1 LIPATIKMRYGTR
14 LFCFFAISFIGF
26 NAAAQTMELGVVG
39 GGAGYMG
46 DLNQTKPL
54 KISGMS
60 AGAYVKMNFDRYW
73 GLGIHYNFGKI
84 KANDLSSDNAQ
95 FRDRGLNFK
104 TSLNEI
110 SLQVDF
116 NFLDYFAGGGT
127 KRFTPYI
134 FTGIGG
140 VFFIPKG
147 YYTQL
152 AELGDQEYNLRFYR
166 TEGQNEPYKNY
177 ALTVPYGVGFKVRL
191 KENWGLFS
199 QIGYRSAFTDYLD
212 DVSGK
217 YPGADNPPADGDRG
231 LMLSDPNRG
240 PLVSGIPRR
249 TLSGTQRGDFR
260 KRDTYMFV
268 GIGISY
274 TFVSQKCYTF

>member
-1 LIPATIKMRYGTR
+1 MQYGTR
-14 LFCFFAISFIGF
+14 LFCFLAISFIGF
-26 NAAAQTMELGVVG
+26 NANAQTMELGVVA

-54 KISGMS
+54 KISGIS
-60 AGAYVKMNFDRYW
+60 AGAYVKMNFDPYW
-73 GLGIHYNFGKI
+73 SLGAHYQFGMI
-84 KANDLSSDNAQ
+84 KANDLHSENEQ

-116 NFLDYFAGGGT
+116 NFFEYFAGGGT

-140 VFFIPKG
+140 VFFSPIGKYAFSPG
-147 YYTQL
+147 
-152 AELGDQEYNLRFYR
+152 ADAQEYKLRFYR
-166 TEGQNEPYKNY
+166 TEGQKEPYRNY

-199 QIGYRSAFTDYLD
+199 QIGYRTAFTDYLD
-212 DVSGK
+212 DVSGN
-217 YPGADNPPADGDRG
+217 YPGMDNPPADGNTG
-231 LMLSDPNRG
+231 LNLSDPSRFRS
-240 PLVSGIPRR
+240 LSGAAIPVGAP
-249 TLSGTQRGDFR
+249 GTQRGDFR

>member
-1 LIPATIKMRYGTR
+1 MIPVTIKMRYGTWI
-14 LFCFFAISFIGF
+14 FCSLAISFIGF
-26 NAAAQTMELGVVG
+26 NANAQVMELGVVG

-60 AGAYVKMNFDRYW
+60 AGAYVKMNLDPYW
-73 GLGIHYNFGKI
+73 ALGFHYNFGKI
-84 KANDLSSDNAQ
+84 KANDLNSENEQ

-104 TSLNEI
+104 TSLNEV

-116 NFLDYFAGGGT
+116 NFFEYFAGGGT
-127 KRFTPYI
+127 KKFTPYI

-140 VFFIPKG
+140 VFFSAKG
-147 YYTQL
+147 YYPHVP
-152 AELGDQEYNLRFYR
+152 ELGDKEYNLRFYR
-166 TEGQNEPYKNY
+166 TEGQTEPYKNY
-177 ALTVPYGVGFKVRL
+177 ALTVPYGIGFKVRL

-199 QIGYRSAFTDYLD
+199 QIGYRTIFTDYLD
-212 DVSGK
+212 DVSGR
-217 YPGADNPPADGDRG
+217 YPDDNKLPADGLTG
-231 LMLSDPNRG
+231 IKLSNPNTA
-240 PLVSGIPRR
+240 SS
-249 TLSGTQRGDFR
+249 LSGTGLPGIQRGDFR